1 MVHLLLAWVVKTIIN
16 PSDWSA
22 IHLVNRNSM
31 SHKKATETLVKQYRK
46 TKKRPQ
52 TNSALT
58 VTDFVP
64 YTFVCFPMPFQFQL
78 LHGNKKN
85 TKTIQHLEGK
95 KGIPTLIRGQKK
107 IEKVHNWN
115 SNWNILK
122 ICSTKVASHDPF
134 AFHLGSGVPGDP
146 GDMIQ
151 HDGHINS

>member
-1 MVHLLLAWVVKTIIN
+1 MIFPRMLLATFTSCMCFQLVHFLIDLLQHGNGKTLGFNGSLYSSLIMVHLLLAWVVKTIIN

-78 LHGNKKN
+78 LHGNKK
-85 TKTIQHLEGK
+85 TPRRSDIWK
-95 KGIPTLIRGQKK
+95 
-107 IEKVHNWN
+107 EKRAYPPW
-115 SNWNILK
+115 
-122 ICSTKVASHDPF
+122 
-134 AFHLGSGVPGDP
+134 SGARKR
-146 GDMIQ
+146 
-151 HDGHINS
+151 